1 MDLAME
7 PEDIEFLEQR
17 LNYTFKD
24 KNLLIQALTRK
35 AFAQEQ
41 KQRGQNCKD
50 QEIYRI
56 LGDAILKASLVE
68 MLIQQGYDSRESITN
83 KKMELEKR
91 ESLGRMFEELGLA
104 KFIRLGAGERKQG
117 IQSQAS
123 VLGETFEALIAAI
136 HIDTGN
142 YEKTREIIINL
153 FDKPVPEKFINQTST
168 QSQHLDEIGKTW
180 LQFHMCDT
188 CFQSDVCAAMRMCY
202 FDATGDD

>member
-1 MDLAME
+1 
-7 PEDIEFLEQR
+7 
-17 LNYTFKD
+17 
-24 KNLLIQALTRK
+24 
-35 AFAQEQ
+35 
-41 KQRGQNCKD
+41 
-50 QEIYRI
+50 
-56 LGDAILKASLVE
+56 

-104 KFIRLGAGERKQG
+104 KFIRLGVGERKQG
-117 IQSQAS
+117 IQSQVS

-136 HIDTGN
+136 HIDTSN

-153 FDKPVPEKFINQTST
+153 FDKPVPGKFINQTST
-168 QSQHLDEIGKTW
+168 QSQHLDEIGRTW